1 MLKNICEGYLE
12 QKTEK
17 MIKELLANR
26 YEGKVRE
33 NKMKFKNYKQA
44 CFDEATKVILERN
57 KNDKKNNLN
66 NTK

>member
-26 YEGKVRE
+26 YEGIVRE
-33 NKMKFKNYKQA
+33 NKMKCKNYKQA
-44 CFDEATKVILERN
+44 CFEEATKVILERN